1 MGFRVR
7 IYYEDTDSGGI
18 VYHSNYIKFCERAR
32 SEIVFNSG
40 IEFTQSRHFV
50 VTKLEASYIKPAVLG
65 DILEVKTKLIKVGG
79 ASLTLA
85 QDIYK
90 VADVKVDTVGRRGTI
105 NLSLKSGTTVSFCN
119 AGVSKLFPASS
130 FAKYLEDERNGI
142 L

>member
-50 VTKLEASYIKPAVLG
+50 VTKVEASYIKPAVLG

-90 VADVKVDTVGRRGTI
+90 VADIKGYSHMELIFRAKVIVGFICDG
-105 NLSLKSGTTVSFCN
+105 
-119 AGVSKLFPASS
+119 KLARLDPKFTEI
-130 FAKYLEDERNGI
+130 FAKLNQD
-142 L
+142 

>member
-90 VADVKVDTVGRRGTI
+90 VADIKGCSHMELIFRAKVIVGFICDG
-105 NLSLKSGTTVSFCN
+105 
-119 AGVSKLFPASS
+119 KLDRLDPKFTEI
-130 FAKYLEDERNGI
+130 FAKLNQD
-142 L
+142 

>member
-90 VADVKVDTVGRRGTI
+90 VADIKGFSQMELLFRAKVIVGFICDGR
-105 NLSLKSGTTVSFCN
+105 LSRLDPKFAEIFT
-119 AGVSKLFPASS
+119 KLNQ
-130 FAKYLEDERNGI
+130 D
-142 L
+142 